1 MPDAFD
7 RCILDLSGIATFDTH
22 KITRYTGISVVEAAL
37 LRLTRDF
44 IVANGEH
51 ENFRPRLES
60 EREKIIRLGQCEKN
74 TPLVECGRKGK
85 KKNAGWYCEYRV
97 GRKKKCISSIFVP
110 VCSLM
115 EVVGMLKNMREK
127 GYSERFFYMIVI
139 LDIIWKF
146 AKFGRKCSKEF
157 LKWKWIRGYF
167 CDQMEKS
174 CIVVLLIFEIYF
186 EVNFNEI
193 NYYTKFDTD
202 FLTDSYLFLSNFVS
216 RIHLSD

>member
-22 KITRYTGISVVEAAL
+22 KITRYTRISVVEAAL
-37 LRLTRDF
+37 LSLTRDF

-60 EREKIIRLGQCEKN
+60 KREKIIRLGQCEKS

-85 KKNAGWYCEYRV
+85 KKNAGWFEYRV
-97 GRKKKCISSIFVP
+97 GKKKKCSIFVP

-127 GYSERFFYMIVI
+127 GYSERFFCMIVI
-139 LDIIWKF
+139 LDIIWKL
-146 AKFGRKCSKEF
+146 AKFGLEENVRK
-157 LKWKWIRGYF
+157 
-167 CDQMEKS
+167 
-174 CIVVLLIFEIYF
+174 
-186 EVNFNEI
+186 NF
-193 NYYTKFDTD
+193 
-202 FLTDSYLFLSNFVS
+202 
-216 RIHLSD
+216 